1 MLPPELERSP
11 ALTTVLFAVYLTVL
25 NDDAFSDLFRFGFSG
40 SSRTKRQKNV
50 LRTKDLIRSILDDL
64 LKLDLICNIFDL
76 NEALLVL
83 EASRYIKCSAGVIS
97 FEQTSDLG
105 TELGRYLEIDEDILN
120 KISDET

>member
-11 ALTTVLFAVYLTVL
+11 VLTTVLFAVYLTVL

-50 LRTKDLIRSILDDL
+50 PRTKDLIRSILDDL

-83 EASRYIKCSAGVIS
+83 EASGYIKCSAGVIS